1 MKQVPLAQSL
11 SRTGLIVL
19 LLGQLLPTVDFSI
32 VNVALESMARTLS
45 ASPAELELVVSV
57 YGVAFAVSLAMGGR
71 LGDNLGR
78 RRVFMSGV
86 LLFAVA
92 SLLCGIAQSVW
103 LLLLARTLQGIGAA
117 LIVPQI
123 LATIHVCLRG
133 RTHARTLGIYS
144 AIGGLAFIIGQVL
157 GGVLL
162 KLDIGGYGWRSV
174 FLVNLPFCLLILT
187 CSPVWVPDTQGEKR
201 VSIDLPGTV
210 LLALAIACLLFPLAL
225 GPLWHWP
232 WPCIAVLLASIGL
245 FPLLWWV
252 ECRQERR
259 QQMPLLPPA
268 LLRLPN
274 VRFGLGIA
282 VLFFSC
288 WSGFMFTVAY
298 VLQAGAGFS
307 PLQSGNSFIGLGLA
321 YFVSSLLSG
330 RVTERAGKIR
340 TLIIG
345 CVIQMS
351 GLLILMATLSMTW
364 PTPTIIGLL
373 PATIL
378 MGFGQAFIVSSFFRI
393 GLSDVPLAHAGSGSA
408 LLSTVQ
414 QAAFGIGPIIL
425 GSVLV
430 QMLRV
435 AGGDYATALIV
446 TLGVEWG
453 MMLVLAAGACW
464 MLQREKRNRQMEKHP
479 SVESLRVQGD

>member
-1 MKQVPLAQSL
+1 MKQLQLAP
-11 SRTGLIVL
+11 GLGRIGLFVL
-19 LLGQLLPTVDFSI
+19 LIGQLLPMIDFSI
-32 VNVALESMARTLS
+32 VNVALESMARSLS

-78 RRVFMSGV
+78 RQVFMFGILV
-86 LLFAVA
+86 FAVA
-92 SLLCGIAQSVW
+92 SLLCGVAQSVW

-133 RTHARTLGIYS
+133 RKHARTLGIYS

-174 FLVNLPFCLLILT
+174 FLVNLPFCLLILL
-187 CSPVWVPDTQGEKR
+187 CSPLWVPDTRGEKR

-232 WPCIAVLLASIGL
+232 WPCIAALMASIGL

-252 ECRQERR
+252 ERRQEQRR
-259 QQMPLLPPA
+259 QTPLLPPT

-282 VLFFSC
+282 VLFFSG

-298 VLQAGAGFS
+298 VLQSGAGFS

-321 YFVSSLLSG
+321 YFISSFLSG
-330 RVTERAGKIR
+330 RVTERLGKTR
-340 TLIIG
+340 TLLIG

-351 GLLILMATLSMTW
+351 GLLILMATLAIMW
-364 PTPTIIGLL
+364 PTPTIFGLL
-373 PATIL
+373 PATML
-378 MGFGQAFIVSSFFRI
+378 VGFGQAFIVSSFFRI
-393 GLSDVPLAHAGSGSA
+393 GLSDIPRSHAGSGSA

-414 QAAFGIGPIIL
+414 QASYGMGPIIL
-425 GSVLV
+425 GTVLA
-430 QMLRV
+430 QMLH
-435 AGGDYATALIV
+435 ATHGDYATALIAS
-446 TLGVEWG
+446 LGVEWG
-453 MMLVLAAGACW
+453 MMLVLAAGAVL
-464 MLQREKRNRQMEKHP
+464 MLRREQRLSQTACRLTN
-479 SVESLRVQGD
+479 L

>member
-1 MKQVPLAQSL
+1 MKQVSLAQGL
-11 SRTGLIVL
+11 SRIGLVVL
-19 LLGQLLPTVDFSI
+19 LTGQLLPMIDFSI

-78 RRVFMSGV
+78 RQVFMCGIV
-86 LLFAVA
+86 VFAVA

-123 LATIHVCLRG
+123 LATIHVSLRG
-133 RTHARTLGIYS
+133 RKHARTLGIYS

-174 FLVNLPFCLLILT
+174 FLVNLPFCLLILL
-187 CSPVWVPDTQGEKR
+187 CSPLWVPDTRGEKR
-201 VSIDLPGTV
+201 VPLDLSGTV

-225 GPLWHWP
+225 GPLWRWP
-232 WPCIAVLLASIGL
+232 WPCIAALLASIVL
-245 FPLLWWV
+245 FPLLWRV
-252 ECRQERR
+252 EQRQEQRG
-259 QQMPLLPPA
+259 QAPLLPPT
-268 LLRLPN
+268 LLRLPS

-298 VLQAGAGFS
+298 VLQSGAGFS
-307 PLQSGNSFIGLGLA
+307 PLQSGNSFIGLGAA
-321 YFVSSLLSG
+321 YFISSLLSG
-330 RVTERAGKIR
+330 RVTERVGKIR

-345 CVIQMS
+345 CVIQMI
-351 GLLILMATLSMTW
+351 GLLMLMATLAATW
-364 PTPTIIGLL
+364 PALTIFGLL

-378 MGFGQAFIVSSFFRI
+378 VGFGQAFIVSSFYRI

-414 QAAFGIGPIIL
+414 QAALGIGPIML
-425 GSVLV
+425 GTVLV
-430 QMLRV
+430 QMLHT
-435 AGGDYATALIV
+435 AGGDYASALIAA
-446 TLGVEWG
+446 LGVEWG
-453 MMLVLAAGACW
+453 VMLVLVAGACW
-464 MLQREKRNRQMEKHP
+464 VLRRERRMEQRCA
-479 SVESLRVQGD
+479 VVSLHTQGD

>member
-1 MKQVPLAQSL
+1 MKQTPLAQNL
-11 SRTGLIVL
+11 SRIGLIVL
-19 LLGQLLPTVDFSI
+19 LTGQLLPMIDFSI

-78 RRVFMSGV
+78 RRVFMMGILV
-86 LLFAVA
+86 FAAA
-92 SLLCGIAQSVW
+92 SLLCGVAQSVW
-103 LLLLARTLQGIGAA
+103 LLLVARTLQGIGAA

-133 RTHARTLGIYS
+133 RKHARTLGIYS

-174 FLVNLPFCLLILT
+174 FLVNLPFCLLILL
-187 CSPVWVPDTQGEKR
+187 CSPLWVPDTRGEKR
-201 VSIDLPGTV
+201 VSIDLSGTV

-232 WPCIAVLLASIGL
+232 WPCIVALLASIGL

-252 ECRQERR
+252 ECRQEQRR
-259 QQMPLLPPA
+259 QAPLLPPT

-298 VLQAGAGFS
+298 VLQSGAGFS

-321 YFVSSLLSG
+321 YFIASLLSG
-330 RVTERAGKIR
+330 RATERVGKIR

-351 GLLILMATLSMTW
+351 GLLILMATLATMW
-364 PTPTIIGLL
+364 PTPTIFGLL
-373 PATIL
+373 PATML
-378 MGFGQAFIVSSFFRI
+378 VGFGQAFIVSSFFRI
-393 GLSDVPLAHAGSGSA
+393 GLSDVPISHAGSGSA

-414 QAAFGIGPIIL
+414 QAAFGIGPIML
-425 GSVLV
+425 GTVLV
-430 QMLRV
+430 QMLH
-435 AGGDYATALIV
+435 AGGGDYAAALIAS
-446 TLGVEWG
+446 LGVEWAV
-453 MMLVLAAGACW
+453 MLVLVAGACW
-464 MLQREKRNRQMEKHP
+464 MLRREQRLLQMENLHRAD
-479 SVESLRVQGD
+479 SLGTQHD